1 MEYSLESIMAVGTGM
16 VSRENVEEQDNTT
29 VNYDGYSDGL
39 DMDITRTSEQL
50 HFADT
55 YFKLQDMH
63 SSEKLRMIKKINTA
77 YNGKTIGNTN
87 VANSVESFC
96 NNAMSVEGIGD
107 FFKKVI
113 EQICLFFQNLFKH
126 IKNFIMWLGSKI
138 QNLILN
144 AKNAFMKLRN
154 RKIDSAKKEK
164 LLNIVKNNKSNESL
178 DHSLEYNGDDK
189 EFYTKNLMSNVK
201 EVPFD
206 NQTNIQSFIIENIGK
221 ELYEHFDVL
230 KKNIGKLNSLLE
242 KNIIKA
248 ISGSSCGIISIAAND
263 LKDYCD
269 IYYSLIKKED
279 AISNFNLVVNDGN
292 KLLNCIDKYE
302 KTGVMD
308 THIIDDI
315 DDLPYLNVRDY
326 YDNSIDKFNYNERQT
341 KEIIINILN
350 YIMDDK
356 FCDKEMDMLKT
367 FDVFTT
373 TSQDKFLKPLSEQM
387 NKLLEKFK
395 PYIDKNHDLD
405 PKFGS
410 VLTKYYKKLQSYSNY
425 ITNYLNDVEAFNKIV
440 LNRTNIVQKIYNIV
454 LKTLDR
460 I

>member
-1 MEYSLESIMAVGTGM
+1 
-16 VSRENVEEQDNTT
+16 
-29 VNYDGYSDGL
+29 
-39 DMDITRTSEQL
+39 
-50 HFADT
+50 
-55 YFKLQDMH
+55 
-63 SSEKLRMIKKINTA
+63 
-77 YNGKTIGNTN
+77 
-87 VANSVESFC
+87 
-96 NNAMSVEGIGD
+96 
-107 FFKKVI
+107 
-113 EQICLFFQNLFKH
+113 
-126 IKNFIMWLGSKI
+126 
-138 QNLILN
+138 
-144 AKNAFMKLRN
+144 
-154 RKIDSAKKEK
+154 
-164 LLNIVKNNKSNESL
+164 
-178 DHSLEYNGDDK
+178 
-189 EFYTKNLMSNVK
+189 MSNVK

-242 KNIIKA
+242 KNIIKT
-248 ISGSSCGIISIAAND
+248 ISRSSCGIISIAAND

-269 IYYSLIKKED
+269 LYYSLIKKED

-308 THIIDDI
+308 THIINDI
-315 DDLPYLNVRDY
+315 DDLPYLNVGDY
-326 YDNSIDKFNYNERQT
+326 YDNSIDKINYNERQT
-341 KEIIINILN
+341 KEVIINILN

-373 TSQDKFLKPLSEQM
+373 TSQDKFLEPLSSQM
-387 NKLLEKFK
+387 KKLLEKFK

-405 PKFGS
+405 PKFRG
-410 VLTKYYKKLQSYSNY
+410 VLTEYYKKLQSYSNY
-425 ITNYLNDVEAFNKIV
+425 ITNYLNDVAAFNKIV
-440 LNRTNIVQKIYNIV
+440 SNRTNIVQKIYNIV